1 MDLLLHIP
9 EKDDGWFYVKMMSD
23 PETMAYNAPWFPPDG
38 CIPNPEEE
46 WERLVSSWIGCED
59 KRFYAFL
66 KRKSDGCF
74 VGDVNYH
81 YNPRQDCFDMGI
93 VIYAPE
99 RGKGYGKQG
108 LQLLLDRA
116 FRINGISKLRND
128 FETTRGAAYK
138 IHRSVG
144 FTELETTEGMFLLE
158 MKREDY
164 LRQAYLD
171 DPCQASSLPFWK
183 TLQIKLPENI
193 AVFREDEFHAE
204 SFEGIDEPYF
214 KLVHQLEKI
223 PEVILPEEYKL
234 TAASAEELANH
245 INACYAEEGITLNEL
260 ASYKK
265 RGVYDEELWI
275 AVRERETD
283 RIVASGIGEFDSQI
297 GEGILDWIQVSPEYR
312 HKGLGRVIVSEMVSR
327 LSTKADFVTV
337 SGRVNNP
344 GNPFELYQSCGFV
357 HPVIWHVITR

>member
-46 WERLVSSWIGCED
+46 WERLISSWIGCED

-183 TLQIKLPENI
+183 TLQIKLAENI

-214 KLVHQLEKI
+214 KLVHQLEKYRRLFFLKSI
-223 PEVILPEEYKL
+223 SLQPPVQKNSQTISMR
-234 TAASAEELANH
+234 AMR
-245 INACYAEEGITLNEL
+245 
-260 ASYKK
+260 K
-265 RGVYDEELWI
+265 RGLRLMNWHRTKSAAYMMRSFGLRCG
-275 AVRERETD
+275 REKRT
-283 RIVASGIGEFDSQI
+283 G
-297 GEGILDWIQVSPEYR
+297 
-312 HKGLGRVIVSEMVSR
+312 
-327 LSTKADFVTV
+327 
-337 SGRVNNP
+337 
-344 GNPFELYQSCGFV
+344 
-357 HPVIWHVITR
+357 